1 MVPPIKGANVTCCF
15 HFLSFYFRFKV
26 NTTDNFRNMEAR
38 PMLEL
43 LKDKIY
49 IRYWLAVV
57 VSFLGDAM
65 TLTAVVYFVGT
76 HTDNP
81 LMISFV
87 FVAQLLPVVII
98 GPFIGPLIDKYSS
111 RWVMVYSDI
120 YRFLMVFLMVFFYE
134 NIPLLLLLVFLQGIG
149 TAFFEPARM
158 SSIPT
163 IVGDHRIPQGIALF
177 QSTIAV
183 IKLGGPVVAGLLL
196 AFQSPKN
203 IFFIDSFTYLISGV
217 LIFSLS
223 ILKIDSNKNQPSSNS
238 YLKNLFDGIVEMLK
252 TPILFF
258 MILFLVPVMMA
269 FGMFM
274 TNYKAVMLQVFE
286 VSKIEFGVMEGIFAF
301 GTVIGAVLGSKL
313 LNKMAHY
320 RLLYVSI
327 GVLGFSIICVYFI
340 TEISFLSNSL
350 LYPLILWSLVIGL
363 TNALMMVPTSTIF
376 LQHIPEEIRGR
387 GTAIFY
393 SIFNLFLLMGTLIGG
408 YLGGINIVATL
419 IVAGSVLMITA
430 LTYPLYRNSTLLVK
444 VRDTIKP
451 KEVSN

>member
-1 MVPPIKGANVTCCF
+1 
-15 HFLSFYFRFKV
+15 
-26 NTTDNFRNMEAR
+26 
-38 PMLEL
+38 MLEL
-43 LKDKIY
+43 LKDKLY

-76 HTDNP
+76 STDNP
-81 LMISFV
+81 LMISLV
-87 FVAQLLPVVII
+87 FVAQLLPVVVI

-111 RWVMVYSDI
+111 RSVMVYSDL
-120 YRFLMVFLMVFFYE
+120 YRFLIVFSMVFFHE
-134 NIPLLLLLVFLQGIG
+134 NIPVLLMLVFLQGIG

-163 IVGDHRIPQGIALF
+163 IVGVHRIPQGIALF
-177 QSTIAV
+177 QSTLAV
-183 IKLGGPVVAGLLL
+183 IKLGGPVIAGLLL
-196 AFQSPKN
+196 AFQSPRN

-223 ILKIDSNKNQPSSNS
+223 ILKIDPNKGQSSSNS
-238 YLKNLFDGIVEMLK
+238 YLKNLFEGIVEMLR
-252 TPILFF
+252 TPILTF
-258 MILFLVPVMMA
+258 MILFLIPVMIA

-286 VSKIEFGVMEGIFAF
+286 VSNIEFGVLEGVFAF

-313 LNKMAHY
+313 LSKMAHY
-320 RLLYVSI
+320 RLLYFSI
-327 GVLGFSIICVYFI
+327 GILGFSILSVYLI
-340 TEISFLSNSL
+340 TEIGFLSNSVIL
-350 LYPLILWSLVIGL
+350 PLIIWSLVIGL

-376 LQHIPEEIRGR
+376 LQHMPESIRGR

-393 SIFNLFLLMGTLIGG
+393 SFFNLFLVIGTLIGG
-408 YLGGINIVATL
+408 YLGGINIVTALL
-419 IVAGSVLMITA
+419 IAGFILIITA

-444 VRDTIKP
+444 IRNSIKP
-451 KEVSN
+451 EVSN